1 MSATEMS
8 IQHGE
13 IFFLHE
19 LGSLPLPPQEKYER
33 SVRVVGRC
41 IKINTQQRRI
51 VLQDRA
57 STLTVDIELIS
68 DQYFVMD
75 GLYQVIGELRE
86 GSEREGEEVGGNGRR
101 LLLRARVARA
111 VDGMDISLYEQSV
124 RLRRAFLEKHKM
136 VGKQERVRNGAGEE
150 W

>member
-19 LGSLPLPPQEKYER
+19 LGSLPLPRQQKHER

-41 IKINTQQRRI
+41 IKVNTQQRRI

-57 STLTVDIELIS
+57 ATLAVDIELIS
-68 DQYFVMD
+68 DQSFAMD

-86 GSEREGEEVGGNGRR
+86 ENEREGEEVGGGNGRR

-111 VDGMDISLYEQSV
+111 VDGMDVSLYEQSV
-124 RLRRAFLEKHKM
+124 RLRRAFLEKHKV
-136 VGKQERVRNGAGEE
+136 VGK
-150 W
+150 